1 MGKKKKYD
9 YLESDTSPVM
19 IVLYIISL
27 IVCVCLVIKFISGSK
42 KKDRL
47 YTEGICVVV
56 TATGDYTFS
65 KMGTHSKVKYMINDS
80 IMLCSIWSGNGRLT
94 RGASYWAIYLPDAPE
109 FIRLILD
116 KKANEILAS
125 DTLKLPSRCN
135 CNDSIKAKKEDYDY
149 IL

>member
-19 IVLYIISL
+19 IVLYIISF
-27 IVCVCLVIKFISGSK
+27 IVCVLLVIGFINGSK
-42 KKDRL
+42 KKNRL

-56 TATGDYTFS
+56 TATGEYS
-65 KMGTHSKVKYMINDS
+65 KDKVGVSSKVTYIVNDS
-80 IMLCSIWSGNGRLT
+80 IMQCNIWSGNTPLK
-94 RGASYWAIYLPDAPE
+94 RGVSYWAIYLPDDPE
-109 FIRLILD
+109 FIRLIVD
-116 KKANEILAS
+116 KNRTRIPAS

-135 CNDSIKAKKEDYDY
+135 CNDSIKDKKEDYDY